1 MDAVERC
8 PRLASLNGCSQ
19 IKQIMA
25 GGVHVVDIDGK
36 ELAFVV
42 GPLLPRSA
50 STLTMLSMR
59 SDGFASAVRG
69 RIVASAPPW
78 RALAH
83 FESDIAMPL
92 TFGPWLIRC
101 SSPCQIEQDGP

>member
-8 PRLASLNGCSQ
+8 PRLESLNGCSQ

-36 ELAFVV
+36 DLAFVV

-59 SDGFASAVRG
+59 SDGFATSHLPCGAEPLHHLRRGVRLRTLN
-69 RIVASAPPW
+69 RI
-78 RALAH
+78 LQCL
-83 FESDIAMPL
+83 DL
-92 TFGPWLIRC
+92 
-101 SSPCQIEQDGP
+101 